1 MKETPHILVIDD
13 EQVIIDGVRKA
24 CSLENYSLDVA
35 LTVTAATEKISK
47 NYYSIILCDIMMPDG
62 DGFQVLNEIQIR
74 NIDSAFIMMTG
85 YSTFENAVTS
95 LYRGAFDFIPK
106 PFTVDELLS
115 SMYRANRYLQI
126 KEGQRHSAEEN
137 QRVELF
143 YVECPSKYFRLGH
156 SSWLF
161 EETDGSVL
169 VGVCDLFLA
178 TIDSIA
184 GLDLLEPEDEIGQGI
199 SCLTIKSGDE
209 RTHKVHSPI
218 SGRIIDVNK
227 NLKSACSLIEKDPYF
242 EGWVYRVIPNDLGY
256 EFKNL
261 IPCSS
266 DGMRLRSS

>member
-1 MKETPHILVIDD
+1 MSETPHILVIDD
-13 EQVIIDGVRKA
+13 EQVIIDGVIKA
-24 CSLENYSLDVA
+24 CSLENYSLEAV
-35 LTVTAATEKISK
+35 LNVTAAMEKIAK
-47 NYYSIILCDIMMPDG
+47 HQYSIILCDIMMPDG
-62 DGFQVLNEIQIR
+62 DGFQVLNEIQER
-74 NIDSAFIMMTG
+74 NIDSTFIMMTG
-85 YSTFENAVTS
+85 YSTFENAVTA

-115 SMYRANRYLQI
+115 SLYRANKYQQI
-126 KEGQRHSAEEN
+126 KEKQYQSAVDN
-137 QRVELF
+137 NPTELF
-143 YVECPSKYFRLGH
+143 YVECPSTYYRLGH

-169 VGVCDLFLA
+169 VGVCDLFLK

-184 GLDLLEPEDEIGQGI
+184 ELELLEPEDEIGQGI
-199 SCLTIKSGDE
+199 SCLTIKSNNE
-209 RTHKVHSPI
+209 RIHKVHAPV

-227 NLKSACSLIEKDPYF
+227 NLKSVFGLIEKDPYF
-242 EGWVYRVIPNDLGY
+242 EGWVYRVIPNDREY